1 MLRLF
6 TLFLLALEL
15 RTGLLFFQNTRLV
28 NLVPLALRTRNTA
41 RLLLT
46 FFWFEGGG
54 APAFPSVS
62 KARPGLSSLLFDE
75 EAAPR
80 KAASVEDNER
90 RTTRVTRGAKYFIAR
105 VVWCL
110 LVGVVL

>member
-6 TLFLLALEL
+6 TLFFLALEL

-54 APAFPSVS
+54 ARCIPIRFQGTAGAFVVVRRGGGVGRGQQNENEGDKRSKKFHREGCFGVS
-62 KARPGLSSLLFDE
+62 
-75 EAAPR
+75 
-80 KAASVEDNER
+80 
-90 RTTRVTRGAKYFIAR
+90 
-105 VVWCL
+105 
-110 LVGVVL
+110 